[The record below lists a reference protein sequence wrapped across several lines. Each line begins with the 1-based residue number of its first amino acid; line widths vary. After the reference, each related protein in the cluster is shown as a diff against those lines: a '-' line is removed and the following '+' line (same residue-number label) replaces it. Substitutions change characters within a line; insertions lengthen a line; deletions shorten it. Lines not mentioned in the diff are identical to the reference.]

1 MSGNDDVR
9 SMSSTLLMKEGGRG
23 ERGSRMVMISKMTM
37 MIVAII
43 MSNIMTMVMSKA
55 MMMSEAMMMSKA
67 KRCNPDAEF
76 RICSSR
82 SLPPKPDATPVPT
95 FFGTATKLNFL
106 DQGCVYLKYS

>member
-1 MSGNDDVR
+1 
-9 SMSSTLLMKEGGRG
+9 MKEGGRG
-23 ERGSRMVMISKMTM
+23 DRGSRMVMISKMTM

-43 MSNIMTMVMSKA
+43 MSNIMTMV
-55 MMMSEAMMMSKA
+55 MSKA

-95 FFGTATKLNFL
+95 FFGPRLNNFL
-106 DQGCVYLKYS
+106 DQGYVDLKYS

>member
-23 ERGSRMVMISKMTM
+23 DRGSRMVMISKMTM
-37 MIVAII
+37 IIVAII
-43 MSNIMTMVMSKA
+43 MSNIMTMVMSK
-55 MMMSEAMMMSKA
+55 AMMMSKA

-95 FFGTATKLNFL
+95 FFGPRLN
-106 DQGCVYLKYS
+106 